1 MTDLERFLTEFMA
14 KDHDSMAQDDDKW
27 ITIHPNGT
35 DNRAVMI
42 DDKTGVIKKGL
53 AIGLIGTKLKDI
65 RDNFKDKAKIEQ
77 HKARAEGEKAPEP
90 VKENREEKF
99 KNLSDNAQRIWKKI
113 DKFSFEY
120 LKKNSHD
127 DFIEDLNDTF
137 EKYPELL
144 EKLKEGVV
152 EEFDKDNIVNHL
164 SETADKYISEKVK
177 EFAKNDPVAQE
188 FVKSSKDIM
197 NEYVPKAKEFFKDV
211 DLTKGED
218 ITKEQAE
225 KASALLKEYSD
236 KLDANTE
243 KFKGKLFDQDNLFSG
258 SYYDKEMDDLN
269 EQMLRLRR
277 VYDVY
282 YKAQRAKKDADNIFK
297 KISPAGKFFGEKG
310 MRKVSNKYFSINHNP
325 DKDTVILDNVNDR
338 LRVTGRG
345 DLVFLT
351 DKNKGIYVN
360 EKNSLPIL
368 TYNEDDNTHSVHMAV
383 KFNRKYAKE
392 YQFKND
398 FDGTDDLKPV
408 NGFEGLQEI
417 AREKDKN
424 ILNTPSYRNMD
435 SKEVP
440 HYRTEFLDNLS
451 SIQQMARK
459 ASVKTVTTGGTAGEI
474 ENFISQGWN
483 GKVYRYRNGD
493 NAIFVNNQKILLT
506 KEQLDYIDSKD
517 KK

>member
-1 MTDLERFLTEFMA
+1 MTDLERFLTDFMA
-14 KDHDSMAQDDDKW
+14 KDHDSLAQDDDKW

-77 HKARAEGEKAPEP
+77 HKARAEGEKAPE

-99 KNLSDNAQRIWKKI
+99 ADLIKLIKNIHQKTYVYDKDKLRDISTEDLIDEINIEFKTMPEIAKGIEKELRANKNLDEDDIADLI
-113 DKFSFEY
+113 D
-120 LKKNSHD
+120 
-127 DFIEDLNDTF
+127 
-137 EKYPELL
+137 
-144 EKLKEGVV
+144 
-152 EEFDKDNIVNHL
+152 EE
-164 SETADKYISEKVK
+164 TDKYIRKK
-177 EFAKNDPVAQE
+177 CAEFAENDPVA
-188 FVKSSKDIM
+188 KDFRD
-197 NEYVPKAKEFFKDV
+197 E
-211 DLTKGED
+211 
-218 ITKEQAE
+218 
-225 KASALLKEYSD
+225 LKEIQQKYLPQIKELNKEVGDEVTKDQYQKADDLHKAYSKEKNELHDKFKD
-236 KLDANTE
+236 KLDVPYTVPTQYWYDNKT
-243 KFKGKLFDQDNLFSG
+243 DQQDNEIDKLSHDIAS
-258 SYYDKEMDDLN
+258 SYLNQEKARKKE
-269 EQMLRLRR
+269 E
-277 VYDVY
+277 
-282 YKAQRAKKDADNIFK
+282 NIFR

-417 AREKDKN
+417 AKEKDKN
-424 ILNTPSYRNMD
+424 ILNEPSYRNMD

-440 HYRTEFLDNLS
+440 YYRAEFLDNLS
-451 SIQQMARK
+451 SIQQIARK
-459 ASVKTVTTGGTAGEI
+459 ASVKTVATGGTAGEI
-474 ENFISQGWN
+474 EKFISQGWN
-483 GKVYRYRNGD
+483 GKVYRYKNGD

>member
-1 MTDLERFLTEFMA
+1 MADLERFLREFMA
-14 KDHDSMAQDDDKW
+14 KDHDSLAMDDDKW

-42 DDKTGVIKKGL
+42 DDKTGIIKKGL

-77 HKARAEGEKAPEP
+77 HKARAEGEKTPE
-90 VKENREEKF
+90 VKENRDQKFADLLKLIRSIHHKTYVYDKDKLRGMSTEDLIDDLNAEFKTTPEIAKGIEKELRADR
-99 KNLSDNAQRIWKKI
+99 NLDEDDITDLI
-113 DKFSFEY
+113 DK
-120 LKKNSHD
+120 
-127 DFIEDLNDTF
+127 
-137 EKYPELL
+137 
-144 EKLKEGVV
+144 
-152 EEFDKDNIVNHL
+152 
-164 SETADKYISEKVK
+164 ETDKYIRKK
-177 EFAKNDPVAQE
+177 CAEFAENDPLA
-188 FVKSSKDIM
+188 KDFRD
-197 NEYVPKAKEFFKDV
+197 E
-211 DLTKGED
+211 
-218 ITKEQAE
+218 
-225 KASALLKEYSD
+225 LKEIQEKYLPQIKELNKEVGEVVTKDQYQKADDLRRAYSKEKNELDDKFKD
-236 KLDANTE
+236 KLDVPYTVPTQYWYDNKT
-243 KFKGKLFDQDNLFSG
+243 DQQDNEIIKLSQDVTN
-258 SYYDKEMDDLN
+258 SYLN
-269 EQMLRLRR
+269 QE
-277 VYDVY
+277 
-282 YKAQRAKKDADNIFK
+282 KARKKAENIFR

-417 AREKDKN
+417 AKEKDKN
-424 ILNTPSYRNMD
+424 ILNTPSYRNVN

-440 HYRTEFLDNLS
+440 FYRAEFLDNLS
-451 SIQQMARK
+451 SIQQMIRK

-474 ENFISQGWN
+474 EKFISQGWN
-483 GKVYRYRNGD
+483 GKVYSYKNGD